1 MSVTVDDVLSE
12 VAARMG
18 FNSIPTNLNEKNRWI
33 THCSD
38 AQRSVIRKNF
48 YWFTQDT
55 KSFQTVDSVER
66 YDLDDTFRQ
75 IIDLRV
81 NGVPVNPIT
90 QHQQA
95 ISYNSYLTGIRPRT
109 NSYGSS
115 YYIYGEKELRIV
127 PPTSDTPVAKSVSSI
142 TRSGSLVTVTTS
154 TDHGL
159 TVDDFITIAGA
170 DQTDYNGVFRLYST
184 PSETTF
190 TFVITTTPVTPATG
204 TITITENNGVYNFY
218 KLPTKVTAT
227 TDTMLI
233 PELFMEAFVAYVKAR
248 IDLRDSERGSAGD
261 GFDEFNELIE
271 DLDIENNKRMLSNTN
286 IFDY

>member
-1 MSVTVDDVLSE
+1 MSVTVNDVLSE
-12 VAARMG
+12 VASRMG

-33 THCSD
+33 AHCSD

-55 KSFQTVDSVER
+55 KSLTTVDTVER

-75 IIDLRV
+75 MIDVRI
-81 NGVPVNPIT
+81 NGVPVRPIT

-95 ISYNSYLTGIRPRT
+95 VSYNSYYTGIRPVT

-115 YYIYGEKELRIV
+115 YYIFGEKELRII
-127 PPTSDTPVAKSVSSI
+127 PPASSVPVAQAVTSI
-142 TRSGSLVTVTTS
+142 TRSGSLVTVTT
-154 TDHGL
+154 TAEHGY
-159 TVDDFITIAGA
+159 TVDDFVTIAGA
-170 DQTDYNGVFRLYST
+170 DQTDYNGVFRLYSAPT
-184 PSETTF
+184 STTF
-190 TFVITTTPVTPATG
+190 TFVTTATPVTPATG
-204 TITITENNGVYNFY
+204 TITVIENNIVYNFY
-218 KLPTKVTAT
+218 KLPTRVSSL
-227 TDTMLI
+227 TDTLLI

-271 DLDIENNKRMLSNTN
+271 DLDVENNKRMLSNTN